1 MDAELAEQ
9 IRANLIEKRTNMKE
23 WLEKTQASE
32 KKLHLGPADEGA
44 VQAHLEVID
53 RSLEKADS
61 EELGICTVCHT
72 DVDPGLLE
80 MDYTTSVCLE
90 HYSSQQRHILEQELE
105 LAQAVQRSLL
115 PQELP
120 EIPKLEIAAFSR
132 PAQLVGGDYFDFFQF
147 RDGAHGLAI
156 ADVAGHGISASLHM
170 ASIQTLLRTLIP
182 SSDSPQEVVEH
193 VHRLLVHNIRF
204 ANFVTLFLASYKPET
219 QTLIYC
225 NAGQNPPLLL
235 RQDKNQGDSVC
246 WLWPTGPAVGL
257 IEQPPLHQAS
267 IELLPGDIL
276 VLYTDGV
283 TEAMNSANE
292 LFGPE
297 RLEQAVRRWSNGS
310 VKEIIQGI
318 RQDVTDYTHKEFQED
333 DITILVCRVL
343 Q

>member
-9 IRANLIEKRTNMKE
+9 IRASLIEKRTNMKE
-23 WLEKTQASE
+23 WLEKTDATE
-32 KKLHLGPADEGA
+32 KQLQLGPADKQA

-53 RSLEKADS
+53 RSLEKADTG
-61 EELGICTVCHT
+61 ELGICIVCHT
-72 DVDPGLLE
+72 EIEAGLLE
-80 MDYTTSVCLE
+80 MDYTAAVCLGDL
-90 HYSSQQRHILEQELE
+90 SSEERAGLERELE

-120 EIPKLEIAAFSR
+120 EIPSLEIAAFSR
-132 PAQLVGGDYFDFFQF
+132 PAQMVGGDYFDFFQF
-147 RDGAHGLAI
+147 RDGMQGLAI

-204 ANFVTLFLASYKPET
+204 DNFVTLFLASYNPAT

-235 RQDKNQGDSVC
+235 RQDKDQGDSAC

-257 IEQPPLHQAS
+257 VEQPPMNQAS
-267 IELLPGDIL
+267 ISLLPGDVL

-283 TEAMNSANE
+283 TEAMNPVNDM
-292 LFGPE
+292 FGPE
-297 RLEQAVRRWSNGS
+297 RLESAVRRWSGRP

-318 RQDVTDYTHKEFQED
+318 RQELTEYTGKEAQVD
-333 DITILVCRVL
+333 DITILVCRIL
-343 Q
+343 D